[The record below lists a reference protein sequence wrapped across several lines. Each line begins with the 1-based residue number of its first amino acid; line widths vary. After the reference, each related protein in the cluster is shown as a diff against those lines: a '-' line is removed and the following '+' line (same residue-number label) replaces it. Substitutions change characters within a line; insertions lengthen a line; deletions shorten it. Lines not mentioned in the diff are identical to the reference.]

1 MGKKRENEPQQ
12 QAAVAA
18 AGAAVIRDRVYSGGR
33 NSVAASLS
41 ASFLICHHACPAQIR
56 PNRKAILRDAPHSW
70 RGNRTETRD
79 PNNGHTQRRFP
90 PFFPYLYSLS
100 RLRSVLF
107 RRIPRAGWGRFS
119 RFSRT
124 RPEMR
129 GKHAEIKGGK
139 SSIKGFVK
147 HTYTRR
153 RGGGGGLLWILG
165 RGVRMIA

>member
-79 PNNGHTQRRFP
+79 PNNGHTQRTFP

-107 RRIPRAGWGRFS
+107 RRIPRAGWGAFPVS
-119 RFSRT
+119 RGQGPKCAGNTQKSRGEKA
-124 RPEMR
+124 R
-129 GKHAEIKGGK
+129 
-139 SSIKGFVK
+139 
-147 HTYTRR
+147 
-153 RGGGGGLLWILG
+153 
-165 RGVRMIA
+165 